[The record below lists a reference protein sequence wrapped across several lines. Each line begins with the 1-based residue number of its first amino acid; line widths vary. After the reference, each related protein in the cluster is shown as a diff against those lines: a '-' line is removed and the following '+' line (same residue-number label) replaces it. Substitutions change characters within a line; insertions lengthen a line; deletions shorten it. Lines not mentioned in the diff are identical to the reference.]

1 MLKFLSHNEMINCE
15 QHTYVERS
23 RSMRKNKYRQME
35 QVILFCGIL
44 LLSSSC
50 VAVKEYQK
58 VNLNDPD
65 MELMANKIEKFETNF
80 QVYREGASGA
90 NGGKSGGGCGCN

>member
-1 MLKFLSHNEMINCE
+1 MKFKITALILSI
-15 QHTYVERS
+15 TF
-23 RSMRKNKYRQME
+23 
-35 QVILFCGIL
+35 L
-44 LLSSSC
+44 SSC

-65 MELMANKIEKFETNF
+65 MALSDRKAKKFETSF
-80 QVYREGASGA
+80 QVYREAASGA